1 MTTPKVNRS
10 LGIRK
15 ANPKVNILEGTRKES
30 RVVNAIVA
38 APVIIEIVDN
48 ASVELVT
55 E

>member
-15 ANPKVNILEGTRKES
+15 ANPAA
-30 RVVNAIVA
+30 NAIVA
-38 APVIIEIVDN
+38 APATIEIVDN
-48 ASVELVT
+48 ASAELVN

>member
-1 MTTPKVNRS
+1 MIIQKVNRS

-15 ANPKVNILEGTRKES
+15 ANPKVTILEGTRKAR
-30 RVVNAIVA
+30 RVANAIVA